1 MQRPVL
7 LTYQKRIMVRII
19 LILLLAI
26 PFNIVSGFQYSN
38 DKMVYIEIKDS
49 SLLIND
55 GSKYK
60 LNFEFTNKE
69 GERNN
74 LKLLKV
80 ENKVYSATPLTIIQQ
95 EDATNC
101 PYILYPGERVEISQ
115 DNQGVLHFNN
125 KLDNKRTN
133 DLNFLNEMIHET
145 DIFCPSTRL
154 LNVISL
160 HELKSRATQIE
171 HLKKKRLSFLISYNH
186 SKKMTDEYR
195 KIAHDFIHQFAILD
209 SIYLFSKLKSLE
221 RSSSLFKS
229 WERRTFKKIIS
240 QKDLNAD
247 AANTIL
253 VKITE
258 TFIYFKLFNT
268 TQPYIK
274 DSSQLHV
281 AFDLIHSSF
290 KNLSRSFLLSRLI
303 NLSVQLSIPVKDR
316 YYQNYIQN
324 NFSDRFKVMKV
335 PNSLNAHNFI
345 TEFGDEKIVYTDLQ
359 TIKSLKSI
367 VEEHKEKVIVF
378 DIWASWCR
386 PCIEQFPFSEKL
398 KEKYKKE
405 DITFIVISI
414 DDDIL
419 AWETGNKRH
428 IVDTSKSYL
437 LLDNR
442 NSKFLRYFNIA
453 TIPHLII
460 LDKKGNIVSQKAPL
474 PNDSALELLLDKYT
488 KE

>member
-1 MQRPVL
+1 
-7 LTYQKRIMVRII
+7 MVRII
-19 LILLLAI
+19 LISLLAI
-26 PFNIVSGFQYSN
+26 PFSNVSCFQYSN

-55 GSKYK
+55 GSTYK

-69 GERNN
+69 GETNN
-74 LKLLKV
+74 LKLLKG

-95 EDATNC
+95 KDATNC
-101 PYILYPGERVEISQ
+101 PYILYPGERVEITQ
-115 DNQGVLHFNN
+115 DNLGFLHFNN
-125 KLDNKRTN
+125 KQNNQRTN
-133 DLNFLNEMIHET
+133 DLNFLNEMINET

-154 LNVISL
+154 INIISL
-160 HELKSRATQIE
+160 SELKSRASQIE
-171 HLKKKRLSFLISYNH
+171 NLKNKRLSFLISYNH

-209 SIYLFSKLKSLE
+209 SIYLFSKLQSLE
-221 RSSSLFKS
+221 RSSSMFKS
-229 WERRTFKKIIS
+229 WETRTFKKITN
-240 QKDLNAD
+240 QKDLNTD

-268 TQPYIK
+268 TQPFIN

-281 AFDLIHSSF
+281 AFDLIQSSF

-303 NLSVQLSIPVKDR
+303 NLSVLLSIPVQDR
-316 YYQNYIQN
+316 YYQTYLQDS
-324 NFSDRFKVMKV
+324 FSDRFKVMQV
-335 PNSLNAHNFI
+335 PNSLNGRNFK
-345 TEFGDEKIVYTDLQ
+345 TEFGDEKIVHTDLQ
-359 TIKSLKSI
+359 TIKNLKSI
-367 VEEHKEKVIVF
+367 VEEHKGKVIVF

-386 PCIEQFPFSEKL
+386 PCIAQFPFLEKL
-398 KEKYKKE
+398 KEQYEKE
-405 DITFIVISI
+405 DITFIAVSV

-419 AWETGNKRH
+419 AWEKGNKRH

-437 LLDNR
+437 LLDNQ

-453 TIPHLII
+453 TIPHLIV

-474 PNDSALELLLDKYT
+474 PDDTALQLLLDKYT

>member
-1 MQRPVL
+1 
-7 LTYQKRIMVRII
+7 
-19 LILLLAI
+19 
-26 PFNIVSGFQYSN
+26 
-38 DKMVYIEIKDS
+38 
-49 SLLIND
+49 
-55 GSKYK
+55 
-60 LNFEFTNKE
+60 
-69 GERNN
+69 
-74 LKLLKV
+74 
-80 ENKVYSATPLTIIQQ
+80 
-95 EDATNC
+95 
-101 PYILYPGERVEISQ
+101 
-115 DNQGVLHFNN
+115 
-125 KLDNKRTN
+125 
-133 DLNFLNEMIHET
+133 
-145 DIFCPSTRL
+145 
-154 LNVISL
+154 
-160 HELKSRATQIE
+160 
-171 HLKKKRLSFLISYNH
+171 
-186 SKKMTDEYR
+186 
-195 KIAHDFIHQFAILD
+195 
-209 SIYLFSKLKSLE
+209 
-221 RSSSLFKS
+221 
-229 WERRTFKKIIS
+229 
-240 QKDLNAD
+240 
-247 AANTIL
+247 L

-281 AFDLIHSSF
+281 AFDLIQSSF

-303 NLSVQLSIPVKDR
+303 NLSMQLSIPVKDR
-316 YYQNYIQN
+316 YYQTYIQN
-324 NFSDRFKVMKV
+324 NFSDQFKVMKV

-345 TEFGDEKIVYTDLQ
+345 TEFGDEKIVYTDLK
-359 TIKSLKSI
+359 TIKPLKSI
-367 VEEHKEKVIVF
+367 VEEHKGKVIVF

-405 DITFIVISI
+405 DITFIVVSI

-442 NSKFLRYFNIA
+442 NSKLLRYFNIA

-460 LDKKGNIVSQKAPL
+460 LDKKVNIVSQKAPL

>member
-1 MQRPVL
+1 
-7 LTYQKRIMVRII
+7 MVRII

-38 DKMVYIEIKDS
+38 DKMVYLEIKDS

-74 LKLLKV
+74 LKLLKG
-80 ENKVYSATPLTIIQQ
+80 ENKIYSATPLTIIQQ

-133 DLNFLNEMIHET
+133 DLNFLNQMIHET

-160 HELKSRATQIE
+160 RELKSRATQIE

-195 KIAHDFIHQFAILD
+195 RIAYDFIHQFAILD

-229 WERRTFKKIIS
+229 WERRTFKKIVS

-268 TQPYIK
+268 TQP
-274 DSSQLHV
+274 
-281 AFDLIHSSF
+281 
-290 KNLSRSFLLSRLI
+290 
-303 NLSVQLSIPVKDR
+303 
-316 YYQNYIQN
+316 
-324 NFSDRFKVMKV
+324 
-335 PNSLNAHNFI
+335 
-345 TEFGDEKIVYTDLQ
+345 
-359 TIKSLKSI
+359 
-367 VEEHKEKVIVF
+367 
-378 DIWASWCR
+378 
-386 PCIEQFPFSEKL
+386 
-398 KEKYKKE
+398 
-405 DITFIVISI
+405 
-414 DDDIL
+414 
-419 AWETGNKRH
+419 
-428 IVDTSKSYL
+428 
-437 LLDNR
+437 
-442 NSKFLRYFNIA
+442 
-453 TIPHLII
+453 
-460 LDKKGNIVSQKAPL
+460 
-474 PNDSALELLLDKYT
+474 
-488 KE
+488 